1 MREDL
6 TMSKRL
12 KRHTSENTRR
22 ETLQRFDSAEGLLR
36 EVRRREVQRR
46 AQERRFRRLRELGEK
61 PLSL

>member
-1 MREDL
+1 MRR
-6 TMSKRL
+6 MSG
-12 KRHTSENTRR
+12 ENTRR
-22 ETLQRFDSAEGLLR
+22 ETLRRFDSAEGLLR

>member
-1 MREDL
+1 MRR
-6 TMSKRL
+6 MSG
-12 KRHTSENTRR
+12 ENTRR

-46 AQERRFRRLRELGEK
+46 AERRRFERLREQGEK